1 MSEQLE
7 LNESQWKV
15 ADSIARELVR
25 QGCDPNEVQKGFVYL
40 RTHKDAERFFGFLK
54 LLVQRGQFLVRS
66 GRTLGYYRTLQQVCQ
81 QHLAAYRSDAK
92 TMAQILGWAVR
103 LMRYYMAVTPS
114 QTQRAQPDRRP
125 LWGWRRR

>member
-1 MSEQLE
+1 VNEELE

-15 ADSIARELVR
+15 VDIIARELVR

-40 RTHKDAERFFGFLK
+40 RTHKDPERFFRFLR
-54 LLVQRGQFLVRS
+54 LLVDRGQFLVRS
-66 GRTLGYYRTLQQVCQ
+66 GRTLGYYRTLQEVCQ
-81 QHLAAYRSDAK
+81 QHLAAYRSDAE

-114 QTQRAQPDRRP
+114 PPQPTQSGRRP
-125 LWGWRRR
+125 PARWRRR